1 MRHAGVTEEQI
12 AEAKR
17 WDLLSYLQAYEPGE
31 LKKSGPREYR
41 TRSHDSLVISNGKW
55 HWCSRNMGG
64 RTALDYLIKVRG
76 QDFVSAVETLCGGGA
91 SPFLSQPV
99 DVPPP
104 KPFEP
109 PEPGRYATR
118 VMGYLQGRGIDGG
131 IISRC
136 LRDGSLY
143 ESFRYHNCVFVG
155 RDMEGKARFACL
167 RGTFGDFKMDV
178 PGSDKRFNFCLASP
192 FPDCQKVAV
201 FESAIDALSG
211 ATLTKLAGKAWE
223 DACYLSLGGT
233 SPLALVQFLKDRPGI
248 RHVALCLDND
258 GAGKSGTEKLMETLL
273 SDRELSGRIE
283 TLREAAPPERHGKD
297 YNQHLLGV
305 IGEMR
310 ARRKEKSFER

>member
-1 MRHAGVTEEQI
+1 MTEEQI

-91 SPFLSQPV
+91 SPFLSQPA
-99 DVPPP
+99 DLPPP
-104 KPFEP
+104 KPFEL
-109 PEPGRYATR
+109 PEPNRYATK

-155 RDMEGKARFACL
+155 RDMEGKARSACL
-167 RGTFGDFKMDV
+167 R
-178 PGSDKRFNFCLASP
+178 
-192 FPDCQKVAV
+192 
-201 FESAIDALSG
+201 
-211 ATLTKLAGKAWE
+211 
-223 DACYLSLGGT
+223 LSL
-233 SPLALVQFLKDRPGI
+233 I
-248 RHVALCLDND
+248 H
-258 GAGKSGTEKLMETLL
+258 
-273 SDRELSGRIE
+273 I
-283 TLREAAPPERHGKD
+283 
-297 YNQHLLGV
+297 
-305 IGEMR
+305 
-310 ARRKEKSFER
+310 

>member
-91 SPFLSQPV
+91 SPFLSQPA
-99 DVPPP
+99 DLPPP
-104 KPFEP
+104 KPFEL
-109 PEPGRYATR
+109 PEPNRYATK

-136 LRDGSLY
+136 LRDGSIY

-155 RDMEGKARFACL
+155 NDMEGKARFACL

-258 GAGKSGTEKLMETLL
+258 GAGKSGTEKLMETLR
-273 SDRELSGRIE
+273 SDRELSGRIVM
-283 TLREAAPPERHGKD
+283 LREAAPPERYGKD

-305 IGEMR
+305 IGEMK

>member
-1 MRHAGVTEEQI
+1 
-12 AEAKR
+12 
-17 WDLLSYLQAYEPGE
+17 
-31 LKKSGPREYR
+31 
-41 TRSHDSLVISNGKW
+41 
-55 HWCSRNMGG
+55 
-64 RTALDYLIKVRG
+64 
-76 QDFVSAVETLCGGGA
+76 
-91 SPFLSQPV
+91 
-99 DVPPP
+99 
-104 KPFEP
+104 
-109 PEPGRYATR
+109 
-118 VMGYLQGRGIDGG
+118 MGYLQGRGIDGG

-136 LRDGSLY
+136 LQDGSLY

-192 FPDCQKVAV
+192 SPDCQKVAV

-258 GAGKSGTEKLMETLL
+258 GAGKSGTEKLMETLR

-283 TLREAAPPERHGKD
+283 TLREAAPPERYGKD

-305 IGEMR
+305 IGEMK